1 MAKVMKNWYFLG
13 TLPFVQLTFLA
24 YIFRVEYQHLMI
36 VMSTYILD
44 IFLLDSLPA
53 SDYKFSAK
61 DILRNIFAE
70 RPTFSH
76 PHLHN
81 NLPTKQNCKPYC

>member
-1 MAKVMKNWYFLG
+1 MLKHHVFG
-13 TLPFVQLTFLA
+13 VREVQLTFLA

-81 NLPTKQNCKPYC
+81 NHPTKLQAFLLTL